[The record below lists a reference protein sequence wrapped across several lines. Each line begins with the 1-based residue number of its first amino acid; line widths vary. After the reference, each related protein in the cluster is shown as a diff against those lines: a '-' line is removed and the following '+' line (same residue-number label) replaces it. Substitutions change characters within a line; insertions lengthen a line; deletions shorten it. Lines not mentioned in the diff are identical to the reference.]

1 MGNIGRPKAEISRHK
16 TLNLRLTD
24 FEYEEISKLAEKLK
38 ITKTELILRG
48 VKLLE
53 ENQKKSEKVVI
64 QTILPPKT
72 KIPKFKENVPG
83 VEEGEIVWFK
93 DIK

>member
-72 KIPKFKENVPG
+72 KIPKKLPFAENFRNSVTF
-83 VEEGEIVWFK
+83 EK
-93 DIK
+93 